1 MKEITIFEDG
11 QEQGTITLTE
21 DDVQKLW
28 NLVLE
33 IVGDEV

>member
-11 QEQGTITLTE
+11 YEQGTITLTE
-21 DDVQKLW
+21 EDVQRLW

-33 IVGDEV
+33 IVGEEV